1 MTIDCV
7 KNNFNNI
14 YDKIVNL
21 KDTIE
26 KEIIKINNLYEK
38 TMEDLTKGYSKKHEE
53 LLKVENE
60 LKEKLQFEVTKYKE
74 QLENNLSIAVND
86 LRVSERL
93 LKGIEKMKDK
103 EENIIKIISYISK
116 ANKTQ
121 REMINLSKKFMKN
134 IHFKYEYN
142 KSQIKFEEYFF
153 NGIPIPQNID
163 IKDISYNE
171 FIISWNIELN
181 DFGSNNFKYI
191 LEIKRENENFKKIY
205 EGNEKQYLVY
215 NLLSNSEY
223 EIRICTVY
231 NNVYGEWSLTKKIKV
246 KAFESSVLKET
257 YRQNEF
263 INKLLEWTNGKSI
276 KLIYRGSKD
285 GMNNKAFYQKCS
297 NKGPTIILIKNE
309 RGNIFGG
316 YASKS
321 WLYNEFNTDTYR
333 APDSFLF
340 TLTNI
345 YNIQPTKFPS
355 KNNQKEL
362 KCNPKTGPI
371 FGNGTDLGLKDD
383 FLKKGGW
390 TYLGDTYPD
399 VLGKGRSIFT
409 GDSDNTNNLFKVK
422 EVEAF
427 LLIK

>member
-134 IHFKYEYN
+134 IHFNYEYN

-205 EGNEKQYLVY
+205 EGNEKQYLVD

-309 RGNIFGG
+309 RG
-316 YASKS
+316 
-321 WLYNEFNTDTYR
+321 
-333 APDSFLF
+333 
-340 TLTNI
+340 
-345 YNIQPTKFPS
+345 KF
-355 KNNQKEL
+355 
-362 KCNPKTGPI
+362 
-371 FGNGTDLGLKDD
+371 F
-383 FLKKGGW
+383 
-390 TYLGDTYPD
+390 
-399 VLGKGRSIFT
+399 
-409 GDSDNTNNLFKVK
+409 
-422 EVEAF
+422 
-427 LLIK
+427 

>member
-1 MTIDCV
+1 MV
-7 KNNFNNI
+7 W
-14 YDKIVNL
+14 
-21 KDTIE
+21 
-26 KEIIKINNLYEK
+26 
-38 TMEDLTKGYSKKHEE
+38 
-53 LLKVENE
+53 
-60 LKEKLQFEVTKYKE
+60 
-74 QLENNLSIAVND
+74 
-86 LRVSERL
+86 
-93 LKGIEKMKDK
+93 
-103 EENIIKIISYISK
+103 
-116 ANKTQ
+116 
-121 REMINLSKKFMKN
+121 
-134 IHFKYEYN
+134 IHFFFGIIAEH
-142 KSQIKFEEYFF
+142 YFC
-153 NGIPIPQNID
+153 D
-163 IKDISYNE
+163 
-171 FIISWNIELN
+171 
-181 DFGSNNFKYI
+181 
-191 LEIKRENENFKKIY
+191 
-205 EGNEKQYLVY
+205 LVY

-321 WLYNEFNTDTYR
+321 WLYNEFNTDTYS

-355 KNNQKEL
+355 KKKQKE
-362 KCNPKTGPI
+362 
-371 FGNGTDLGLKDD
+371 
-383 FLKKGGW
+383 
-390 TYLGDTYPD
+390 
-399 VLGKGRSIFT
+399 
-409 GDSDNTNNLFKVK
+409 
-422 EVEAF
+422 
-427 LLIK
+427 

>member
-21 KDTIE
+21 KDIIE

-53 LLKVENE
+53 LLKEENE

-134 IHFKYEYN
+134 IHFNYEYN

-205 EGNEKQYLVY
+205 EGNEKQYLVD

-257 YRQNEF
+257 YRENEF

-309 RGNIFGG
+309 RG
-316 YASKS
+316 
-321 WLYNEFNTDTYR
+321 
-333 APDSFLF
+333 
-340 TLTNI
+340 
-345 YNIQPTKFPS
+345 KF
-355 KNNQKEL
+355 
-362 KCNPKTGPI
+362 
-371 FGNGTDLGLKDD
+371 F
-383 FLKKGGW
+383 
-390 TYLGDTYPD
+390 
-399 VLGKGRSIFT
+399 
-409 GDSDNTNNLFKVK
+409 
-422 EVEAF
+422 
-427 LLIK
+427 

>member
-14 YDKIVNL
+14 YDRIVNL
-21 KDTIE
+21 KDIIE

-53 LLKVENE
+53 LLKEENE

-171 FIISWNIELN
+171 FSFHGILN
-181 DFGSNNFKYI
+181 
-191 LEIKRENENFKKIY
+191 
-205 EGNEKQYLVY
+205 
-215 NLLSNSEY
+215 
-223 EIRICTVY
+223 
-231 NNVYGEWSLTKKIKV
+231 
-246 KAFESSVLKET
+246 
-257 YRQNEF
+257 
-263 INKLLEWTNGKSI
+263 
-276 KLIYRGSKD
+276 
-285 GMNNKAFYQKCS
+285 
-297 NKGPTIILIKNE
+297 
-309 RGNIFGG
+309 
-316 YASKS
+316 
-321 WLYNEFNTDTYR
+321 
-333 APDSFLF
+333 
-340 TLTNI
+340 
-345 YNIQPTKFPS
+345 
-355 KNNQKEL
+355 
-362 KCNPKTGPI
+362 
-371 FGNGTDLGLKDD
+371 
-383 FLKKGGW
+383 
-390 TYLGDTYPD
+390 
-399 VLGKGRSIFT
+399 
-409 GDSDNTNNLFKVK
+409 
-422 EVEAF
+422 
-427 LLIK
+427 